1 MPGGRGHTGAI
12 RRRITY
18 SRVSCRLRWAATG
31 VRATGGTFPG
41 PVTGSCV
48 RRKIIDTGSGE
59 QLDQP
64 LPEAVRQRVVETAA
78 EVVGALRADEI
89 PAPLRR
95 VARFEPRRRAKL
107 AATPIATQLE
117 KDQEFRERVAEAV
130 RETQP
135 ELATALDSGTVP
147 AAADPVNVA
156 ALAYLL
162 RPPGWPERVE
172 MARRDLERS
181 ALAADEAETV
191 RKLAELQEQIAAA
204 KATRT
209 EEIDKLRAE
218 LRNSRAENAE
228 LRKKLHES
236 RTRAKREHARA
247 EELDRQAGEERA
259 AAAAAGAATEAELR
273 RLRARLSQAESSVE
287 NTRRAAREGRNL
299 DDTRLRVLLDALT
312 DATKGLRDEI
322 ALPTGITRPADSVGA
337 VAPQQ
342 PGHRTLPGRALA
354 DSDPALLDQLLMLPQ
369 VHLVI
374 DGYNVT
380 KTGYGDIPLSDQRSR
395 LISGVGVLHAQT
407 KAEVTVVF
415 DGAELDAPV
424 AVQAPRGVRV
434 LFSAPG
440 QTADDLIG
448 QLVRAEPTGRAV
460 VVISSDQEVCDSARR
475 ADARPAPA
483 SLLLRRLSRT

>member
-1 MPGGRGHTGAI
+1 
-12 RRRITY
+12 
-18 SRVSCRLRWAATG
+18 
-31 VRATGGTFPG
+31 
-41 PVTGSCV
+41 V
-48 RRKIIDTGSGE
+48 RRKIIDTGPGE

-64 LPEAVRQRVVETAA
+64 LPEAVRQRVVEIAA
-78 EVVGALRADEI
+78 EVVGALRTDEI

-117 KDQEFRERVAEAV
+117 KDDEFRERVAEAV
-130 RETQP
+130 RESQP
-135 ELATALDSGTVP
+135 ELAAALDSGTVP

-156 ALAYLL
+156 ALAYLI
-162 RPPGWPERVE
+162 RPPGWPDRVE
-172 MARRDLERS
+172 TARRDLERS
-181 ALAADEAETV
+181 ALAADEAETI
-191 RKLAELQEQIAAA
+191 RKLSELQAQIAAA
-204 KATRT
+204 KATRN

-218 LRNSRAENAE
+218 LRSSRAENAE

-259 AAAAAGAATEAELR
+259 AAAAASAGTEAELR
-273 RLRARLSQAESSVE
+273 RLRARLSQAESTAE

-312 DATKGLRDEI
+312 DAAKGLREEI
-322 ALPTGITRPADSVGA
+322 ALPTGITRPADNVGA
-337 VAPQQ
+337 VEPQQ

-369 VHLVI
+369 VHLII

-448 QLVRAEPTGRAV
+448 QLVRAEPSGRAV

>member
-1 MPGGRGHTGAI
+1 M
-12 RRRITY
+12 RRQ
-18 SRVSCRLRWAATG
+18 
-31 VRATGGTFPG
+31 
-41 PVTGSCV
+41 
-48 RRKIIDTGSGE
+48 IIDTGAGE
-59 QLDQP
+59 RLDQP
-64 LPEAVRQRVVETAA
+64 LPEAVRQRVIELAA
-78 EVVGALRADEI
+78 DVVGALPGEEI

-95 VARFEPRRRAKL
+95 VARFEPRRRARL
-107 AATPIATQLE
+107 AAIPIAAQLE
-117 KDQEFRERVAEAV
+117 NDDAFRERVAEAA
-130 RETQP
+130 RESQP
-135 ELATALDSGTVP
+135 ELAAALQAGTLP

-156 ALAYLL
+156 AVAYLM

-172 MARRDLERS
+172 TARRDLERS

-204 KATRT
+204 RATRS
-209 EEIDKLRAE
+209 EEIEKLRAE
-218 LRNSRAENAE
+218 LRNSRAENSE

-247 EELDRQAGEERA
+247 EDLDRQAGEDRTA
-259 AAAAAGAATEAELR
+259 AAVAATAAEAELR
-273 RLRARLSQAESSVE
+273 RLRARLSQAESAAE
-287 NTRRAAREGRNL
+287 NARRAAREGRNL
-299 DDTRLRVLLDALT
+299 DDSRLRVLLDALT
-312 DATKGLRDEI
+312 DAAKGLREEI
-322 ALPTGITRPADSVGA
+322 ALPTGITRPADTVGG
-337 VAPQQ
+337 VAPQR

-354 DSDPALLDQLLMLPQ
+354 DTDPALLDQLLMLPQ
-369 VHLVI
+369 VHLIV

-380 KTGYGDIPLSDQRSR
+380 KTGYGDLPLSDQRSR
-395 LISGVGVLHAQT
+395 LVSGVGVLHAQT

-448 QLVRAEPTGRAV
+448 QLVRAEPSGRAV
-460 VVISSDQEVCDSARR
+460 VVISSDQEVCDAARR

>member
-1 MPGGRGHTGAI
+1 MPGVRGYTEVI

-18 SRVSCRLRWAATG
+18 SRVPCRLRWAATG

-48 RRKIIDTGSGE
+48 RRKIIDTGPGE

-64 LPEAVRQRVVETAA
+64 LPEAVRQRVVELAA
-78 EVVGALRADEI
+78 EVVGALRTDEI
-89 PAPLRR
+89 PPPLRR
-95 VARFEPRRRAKL
+95 VARFEPRRRARL

-117 KDQEFRERVAEAV
+117 KDVEFRERVAETV
-130 RETQP
+130 REGQS
-135 ELATALDSGTVP
+135 ELAAALDSGTVP

-162 RPPGWPERVE
+162 RPPGWPDRVE
-172 MARRDLERS
+172 PARRDLERS

-191 RKLAELQEQIAAA
+191 RRLAELQEQIAAA
-204 KATRT
+204 KATRS
-209 EEIDKLRAE
+209 EEIDKLRTE
-218 LRNSRAENAE
+218 LRSSRAENAE

-273 RLRARLSQAESSVE
+273 RLRARLSQAESAAE

-299 DDTRLRVLLDALT
+299 DETRLRVLLDALT

-322 ALPTGITRPADSVGA
+322 GLPTGITRPADSVGA
-337 VAPQQ
+337 IAPERL
-342 PGHRTLPGRALA
+342 GHRTLPGRALA

-369 VHLVI
+369 VHLII

-448 QLVRAEPTGRAV
+448 QLVRAEPSGRAV

>member
-1 MPGGRGHTGAI
+1 M
-12 RRRITY
+12 
-18 SRVSCRLRWAATG
+18 
-31 VRATGGTFPG
+31 
-41 PVTGSCV
+41 
-48 RRKIIDTGSGE
+48 
-59 QLDQP
+59 
-64 LPEAVRQRVVETAA
+64 VETAS
-78 EVVGALRADEI
+78 EVVGSLRVEEI

-95 VARFEPRRRAKL
+95 VARFEPRRRARL

-117 KDQEFRERVAEAV
+117 KDEEFRERVAEAV
-130 RETQP
+130 RESQP
-135 ELATALDSGTVP
+135 ELAVALDAGTVP

-156 ALAYLL
+156 ALAYLM
-162 RPPGWPERVE
+162 RPSGWPERIE
-172 MARRDLERS
+172 TARRDLERS
-181 ALAADEAETV
+181 AIAADEAETV
-191 RKLAELQEQIAAA
+191 RKLAELQAQIAAA
-204 KATRT
+204 KATRS

-218 LRNSRAENAE
+218 LRASRAENAE

-259 AAAAAGAATEAELR
+259 AAVAAATASEAELR
-273 RLRARLSQAESSVE
+273 RLRARLSQAESAAES
-287 NTRRAAREGRNL
+287 TKRAAREGRNL

-312 DATKGLRDEI
+312 DAAKGLREEI
-322 ALPTGITRPADSVGA
+322 ALPTGITRPADSVGG
-337 VAPQQ
+337 VSPER

-369 VHLVI
+369 VHLII

-380 KTGYGDIPLSDQRSR
+380 KTGYGEIPLSDQRSR
-395 LISGVGVLHAQT
+395 LVSGLGVLHAQT

-415 DGAELDAPV
+415 DGAELDTPV

-434 LFSAPG
+434 MFSAPG

-448 QLVRAEPTGRAV
+448 QLVRAEPSGRAV

-483 SLLLRRLSRT
+483 ALLLRRLSRT

>member
-1 MPGGRGHTGAI
+1 
-12 RRRITY
+12 
-18 SRVSCRLRWAATG
+18 
-31 VRATGGTFPG
+31 
-41 PVTGSCV
+41 V
-48 RRKIIDTGSGE
+48 RRKIIDTGPGE

-78 EVVGALRADEI
+78 DVVGTLRTEEV

-95 VARFEPRRRAKL
+95 VARFEPRRRARL
-107 AATPIATQLE
+107 AAAPIATQLE
-117 KDQEFRERVAEAV
+117 KDEEFRERVAESV
-130 RETQP
+130 RESQP
-135 ELATALDSGTVP
+135 ELAAALDSGTVP

-156 ALAYLL
+156 ALAYLM
-162 RPPGWPERVE
+162 RPPGWPERIE
-172 MARRDLERS
+172 TARRDLERS
-181 ALAADEAETV
+181 ALAADEAETI
-191 RKLAELQEQIAAA
+191 RKVAELQEQIAAA
-204 KATRT
+204 KATRS

-218 LRNSRAENAE
+218 LRGFRAENAE

-259 AAAAAGAATEAELR
+259 AAAVAVAAAEAELR
-273 RLRARLSQAESSVE
+273 RLRARLTQAEATAE

-312 DATKGLRDEI
+312 DAAKGLREEI
-322 ALPTGITRPADSVGA
+322 ALPTGITKPADSVGA
-337 VAPQQ
+337 VTPAR

-369 VHLVI
+369 VHLIV

-380 KTGYGDIPLSDQRSR
+380 KTGYGELPLSDQRSR

-448 QLVRAEPTGRAV
+448 QLVRAEPSGRAV
-460 VVISSDQEVCDSARR
+460 VVISSDQEVCDSVRR

>member
-1 MPGGRGHTGAI
+1 MAARAPAACLRGPRHQIT
-12 RRRITY
+12 RR
-18 SRVSCRLRWAATG
+18 SA
-31 VRATGGTFPG
+31 
-41 PVTGSCV
+41 
-48 RRKIIDTGSGE
+48 IIDTGPGG

-78 EVVGALRADEI
+78 EVVGTLRADEI
-89 PAPLRR
+89 PPPLRR
-95 VARFEPRRRAKL
+95 VARFEPRRRARL

-117 KDQEFRERVAEAV
+117 SDEAFRDRVAEAL
-130 RETQP
+130 RESQP
-135 ELATALDSGTVP
+135 ELAEALVAGAVP

-156 ALAYLL
+156 ALAYLM
-162 RPPGWPERVE
+162 RPPGWPERIE
-172 MARRDLERS
+172 AARRDLEQS
-181 ALAADEAETV
+181 ARAAEEAETV
-191 RKLAELQEQIAAA
+191 RQMAELREQVAAA
-204 KATRT
+204 KAIRS

-218 LRNSRAENAE
+218 LRNARAENTE

-236 RTRAKREHARA
+236 RTRAKREHGRA
-247 EELDRQAGEERA
+247 EELDRQAAEERA
-259 AAAAAGAATEAELR
+259 AAAAAAAAADAELR
-273 RLRARLSQAESSVE
+273 RLRTRLSQAESAAE
-287 NTRRAAREGRNL
+287 NAKRAAREGRNV
-299 DDTRLRVLLDALT
+299 DETRLRVLLDALT
-312 DATKGLRDEI
+312 DAAKGLRDEI
-322 ALPTGITRPADSVGA
+322 GLPAGITRPADSVGA
-337 VAPQQ
+337 VTPQR

-369 VHLVI
+369 VHLII

-380 KTGYGDIPLSDQRSR
+380 KTGYGDLPLADQRAR
-395 LISGVGVLHAQT
+395 LVSGLGVLYAQT

>member
-1 MPGGRGHTGAI
+1 VEGWPTPGCRAVYAGQRRRYGY
-12 RRRITY
+12 RRRIPPA
-18 SRVSCRLRWAATG
+18 RDRLRKE
-31 VRATGGTFPG
+31 
-41 PVTGSCV
+41 
-48 RRKIIDTGSGE
+48 KIIDTGPGE
-59 QLDQP
+59 KLDEP
-64 LPEAVRQRVVETAA
+64 LPEAVRQRVVETAS
-78 EVVGALRADEI
+78 EVVGSLRGEEI

-95 VARFEPRRRAKL
+95 VARFEPRRRARL

-117 KDQEFRERVAEAV
+117 KDEEFRERVAEAV

-135 ELATALDSGTVP
+135 ELAVALDAGTVP

-156 ALAYLL
+156 ALAYLM
-162 RPPGWPERVE
+162 RPPGWAERIE
-172 MARRDLERS
+172 TARRDLERS
-181 ALAADEAETV
+181 ALAADEARTV

-204 KATRT
+204 KATRS

-218 LRNSRAENAE
+218 LRASRAENAE

-236 RTRAKREHARA
+236 RTRAKHEHARA
-247 EELDRQAGEERA
+247 EELDRQSGEERA
-259 AAAAAGAATEAELR
+259 AAVATAAAAEAELR
-273 RLRARLSQAESSVE
+273 RLRVRLSQAESSAE
-287 NTRRAAREGRNL
+287 NTKRAAREGRNL

-312 DATKGLRDEI
+312 DAAKGLREEI
-322 ALPTGITRPADSVGA
+322 SLPTGITRPADNVGG
-337 VAPQQ
+337 VAPAR

-369 VHLVI
+369 VHLII

-380 KTGYGDIPLSDQRSR
+380 KTGYGDLPLSDQRSR
-395 LISGVGVLHAQT
+395 LVSGVGVLHAQT

-415 DGAELDAPV
+415 DGAELDTPV

>member
-1 MPGGRGHTGAI
+1 
-12 RRRITY
+12 
-18 SRVSCRLRWAATG
+18 
-31 VRATGGTFPG
+31 
-41 PVTGSCV
+41 
-48 RRKIIDTGSGE
+48 
-59 QLDQP
+59 
-64 LPEAVRQRVVETAA
+64 
-78 EVVGALRADEI
+78 
-89 PAPLRR
+89 
-95 VARFEPRRRAKL
+95 
-107 AATPIATQLE
+107 
-117 KDQEFRERVAEAV
+117 
-130 RETQP
+130 
-135 ELATALDSGTVP
+135 GTVP

-156 ALAYLL
+156 ALAYLI
-162 RPPGWPERVE
+162 RPPGWAERIE
-172 MARRDLERS
+172 TARRDLERS
-181 ALAADEAETV
+181 ALAADEARTI

-204 KATRT
+204 KATRS

-218 LRNSRAENAE
+218 LRASRAENAE

-236 RTRAKREHARA
+236 RTRAKHEHARA
-247 EELDRQAGEERA
+247 EELDRQATEDRGVA
-259 AAAAAGAATEAELR
+259 AVAATASEAELR
-273 RLRARLSQAESSVE
+273 RLRARLSQAEASAE
-287 NTRRAAREGRNL
+287 TTKRAAREGRNL

-312 DATKGLRDEI
+312 DAAKGLRDEI
-322 ALPTGITRPADSVGA
+322 SLPTGITRPADNVGG
-337 VAPQQ
+337 VTPER

-380 KTGYGDIPLSDQRSR
+380 KTGYGDLPLSDQRSR
-395 LISGVGVLHAQT
+395 LVSGVGVLHAQT

-415 DGAELDAPV
+415 DGAELDTPV

>member
-1 MPGGRGHTGAI
+1 
-12 RRRITY
+12 
-18 SRVSCRLRWAATG
+18 
-31 VRATGGTFPG
+31 
-41 PVTGSCV
+41 V
-48 RRKIIDTGSGE
+48 RRTIIDMGSGE
-59 QLDQP
+59 QLAQP

-78 EVVGALRADEI
+78 DVVGALRPDEV

-95 VARFEPRRRAKL
+95 VARFEPRRRARL
-107 AATPIATQLE
+107 AAVPIAAQLE
-117 KDQEFRERVAEAV
+117 KDEEFRERVAEAA
-130 RETQP
+130 RERWP
-135 ELATALDSGTVP
+135 ELAAALEAGAVP
-147 AAADPVNVA
+147 AAADPVGVA
-156 ALAYLL
+156 ALAYLM
-162 RPPGWPERVE
+162 RPPGWAELVE
-172 MARRDLERS
+172 TARRDLERS
-181 ALAADEAETV
+181 AIAADEAETV
-191 RKLAELQEQIAAA
+191 RRLAELQEQIAAA
-204 KATRT
+204 KATRS

-259 AAAAAGAATEAELR
+259 AAAAAAAAAEAELR
-273 RLRARLSQAESSVE
+273 RLRARLAQAEATAES
-287 NTRRAAREGRNL
+287 TRRAAREGRNL

-312 DATKGLRDEI
+312 DAARGLREEI
-322 ALPTGITRPADSVGA
+322 ALPTGITRPADNVGA
-337 VAPQQ
+337 VTPER

-369 VHLVI
+369 VHLIV

-380 KTGYGDIPLSDQRSR
+380 KTGYGDLPLSDQRAR
-395 LISGVGVLHAQT
+395 LVSGVGVLHAQT
-407 KAEVTVVF
+407 KAEMTVVF

-448 QLVRAEPTGRAV
+448 QLVRAEPAGRAV
-460 VVISSDQEVCDSARR
+460 VVISSDQEVCDAARR

>member
-1 MPGGRGHTGAI
+1 VKGSPPTAVGAVYAGSDGD
-12 RRRITY
+12 TD
-18 SRVSCRLRWAATG
+18 CPFAACAVLDHS
-31 VRATGGTFPG
+31 VR
-41 PVTGSCV
+41 SQ
-48 RRKIIDTGSGE
+48 IIDTGPGE

-64 LPEAVRQRVVETAA
+64 LPEAVRQRVVEAAA
-78 EVVGALRADEI
+78 EVVGTLRGDEI

-95 VARFEPRRRAKL
+95 VARFEPRRRARL

-117 KDQEFRERVAEAV
+117 NDEDFRDRVAEAL
-130 RETQP
+130 RQTQS
-135 ELATALDSGTVP
+135 ELAEALAAGAVP

-156 ALAYLL
+156 ALAYLM
-162 RPPGWPERVE
+162 RPPGWPDRVE
-172 MARRDLERS
+172 AARRDLERS
-181 ALAADEAETV
+181 AIAADEAETIRQV
-191 RKLAELQEQIAAA
+191 AELREQIAAA
-204 KATRT
+204 KATRS

-218 LRNSRAENAE
+218 LRGARAENAE

-247 EELDRQAGEERA
+247 EELDRQAAEERA
-259 AAAAAGAATEAELR
+259 LTAVASAAADAELR
-273 RLRARLSQAESSVE
+273 RLRARLSQAESAAE
-287 NTRRAAREGRNL
+287 NARRAAREGRNV
-299 DDTRLRVLLDALT
+299 DEARLRVLLDALT
-312 DATKGLRDEI
+312 DAAKGLRDEI
-322 ALPTGITRPADSVGA
+322 ALPAGITRPADSVGA
-337 VAPQQ
+337 VTPPR

-354 DSDPALLDQLLMLPQ
+354 DSDPALLDQLLTLPQ
-369 VHLVI
+369 VHLII

-380 KTGYGDIPLSDQRSR
+380 KTGYGDLPLADQRAR
-395 LISGVGVLHAQT
+395 LVAGLGVLHAQT
-407 KAEVTVVF
+407 KAEVTAVF

-440 QTADDLIG
+440 HTADDLIG
-448 QLVRAEPTGRAV
+448 QLVRAEPSGRAV

>member
-1 MPGGRGHTGAI
+1 VI
-12 RRRITY
+12 D
-18 SRVSCRLRWAATG
+18 
-31 VRATGGTFPG
+31 
-41 PVTGSCV
+41 CV
-48 RRKIIDTGSGE
+48 RRRIIDTGPGE

-78 EVVGALRADEI
+78 EVVGSLRGEEI

-95 VARFEPRRRAKL
+95 VARFEPRRRARL

-117 KDQEFRERVAEAV
+117 KDEEFRERVAEAV
-130 RETQP
+130 RESQP
-135 ELATALDSGTVP
+135 ELAVALDSGTVP

-156 ALAYLL
+156 ALAYLM
-162 RPPGWPERVE
+162 RPPGWPERIE
-172 MARRDLERS
+172 TARRDLERS
-181 ALAADEAETV
+181 ALAADEARTV
-191 RKLAELQEQIAAA
+191 RKLADLQEQIAAA
-204 KATRT
+204 KATRS

-218 LRNSRAENAE
+218 LRASRAENAE

-259 AAAAAGAATEAELR
+259 AAAAAATSSEAELR
-273 RLRARLSQAESSVE
+273 RLRAQLSQAESAAE

-312 DATKGLRDEI
+312 DAAKGLRDEI
-322 ALPTGITRPADSVGA
+322 ALPTGITRPADSVGG
-337 VAPQQ
+337 VTPER

-369 VHLVI
+369 VHLII

-380 KTGYGDIPLSDQRSR
+380 KTGYGDLPLSDQRSR
-395 LISGVGVLHAQT
+395 LVSGVGVLHAQT

-415 DGAELDAPV
+415 DGAELDTPV

-448 QLVRAEPTGRAV
+448 RLVRAEPTGRAV

>member
-1 MPGGRGHTGAI
+1 
-12 RRRITY
+12 
-18 SRVSCRLRWAATG
+18 
-31 VRATGGTFPG
+31 
-41 PVTGSCV
+41 V
-48 RRKIIDTGSGE
+48 RRQIIDTGPGE

-64 LPEAVRQRVVETAA
+64 LPEAVRQRVVDLAA
-78 EVVGALRADEI
+78 EVVGALPADEV

-95 VARFEPRRRAKL
+95 VARFEPRRRARL
-107 AATPIATQLE
+107 AATPIAARLE
-117 KDQEFRERVAEAV
+117 NDEAFRERVAEAA
-130 RETQP
+130 REGQP
-135 ELATALDSGTVP
+135 ELAAALDSGTLP

-156 ALAYLL
+156 ALAYLI
-162 RPPGWPERVE
+162 RPPGWPERIE
-172 MARRDLERS
+172 TARRDLERS

-191 RKLAELQEQIAAA
+191 RRLKELQQQIAVA
-204 KATRT
+204 KATRS
-209 EEIDKLRAE
+209 EEIDKLRDE
-218 LRNSRAENAE
+218 LRVSRAENSE

-247 EELDRQAGEERA
+247 EELERQAGEERA
-259 AAAAAGAATEAELR
+259 AASAAAAAAEAELR
-273 RLRARLSQAESSVE
+273 RLRTRLSQAESAVE
-287 NTRRAAREGRNL
+287 NARRAAREGRNV
-299 DDTRLRVLLDALT
+299 DDTRLRVLLDVLT
-312 DATKGLRDEI
+312 DAAKGLREEI
-322 ALPTGITRPADSVGA
+322 GLPTGIMRPADTVGA
-337 VAPQQ
+337 VVPER

-369 VHLVI
+369 VHLIV

-380 KTGYGDIPLSDQRSR
+380 KTGYGDLPLSDQRQR
-395 LISGVGVLHAQT
+395 LVAGMGVLYAQT

-440 QTADDLIG
+440 QTADELIG
-448 QLVRAEPTGRAV
+448 RLVRAEPSGRAV
-460 VVISSDQEVCDSARR
+460 VVISSDQEVVDAARR

>member
-1 MPGGRGHTGAI
+1 VPSTLGSDA
-12 RRRITY
+12 
-18 SRVSCRLRWAATG
+18 
-31 VRATGGTFPG
+31 VRATGGAE
-41 PVTGSCV
+41 PVTAPFV
-48 RRKIIDTGSGE
+48 RRKIIDTGPGE

-64 LPEAVRQRVVETAA
+64 LPEAVRQRVVEAA
-78 EVVGALRADEI
+78 ADVVGSLRTDEV

-107 AATPIATQLE
+107 AAVPIAAQLE
-117 KDQEFRERVAEAV
+117 NDDDFRERVAESA
-130 RETQP
+130 RESQP
-135 ELATALDSGTVP
+135 ELAAALDSGTVP

-156 ALAYLL
+156 ALAYLM

-172 MARRDLERS
+172 TARRDLERS
-181 ALAADEAETV
+181 ALAADEAETI
-191 RKLAELQEQIAAA
+191 RKLAALHEQIAAA
-204 KATRT
+204 KATRS

-218 LRNSRAENAE
+218 LRASRAENAE

-247 EELDRQAGEERA
+247 EELDRQAGEDRTA
-259 AAAAAGAATEAELR
+259 AAAAVAAAEAELR
-273 RLRARLSQAESSVE
+273 RLRARLTQAEAVAES
-287 NTRRAAREGRNL
+287 TRRAAREGRNL

-312 DATKGLRDEI
+312 DAAKGLREEI
-322 ALPTGITRPADSVGA
+322 ALPTGITKPADSVGA
-337 VAPQQ
+337 VTPER

-354 DSDPALLDQLLMLPQ
+354 DSAPALLDQLLMLPQ
-369 VHLVI
+369 VHLII

-380 KTGYGDIPLSDQRSR
+380 KTGYGELPLSDQRSR

-448 QLVRAEPTGRAV
+448 QLVRAEPSGRAV

-483 SLLLRRLSRT
+483 ALLLRRLSRT

>member
-1 MPGGRGHTGAI
+1 
-12 RRRITY
+12 
-18 SRVSCRLRWAATG
+18 
-31 VRATGGTFPG
+31 
-41 PVTGSCV
+41 V
-48 RRKIIDTGSGE
+48 RRKIIDTGAGE

-64 LPEAVRQRVVETAA
+64 LPEAVRQRVVEVAA
-78 EVVGALRADEI
+78 EVVGGLTGEEI

-95 VARFEPRRRAKL
+95 VARFEPRRRARL
-107 AATPIATQLE
+107 AATPIAAQLE
-117 KDQEFRERVAEAV
+117 KDEAFRGRVAEAA
-130 RETQP
+130 REGQP
-135 ELATALDSGTVP
+135 ELAAALESGTVP

-156 ALAYLL
+156 ALAYLM
-162 RPPGWPERVE
+162 RPPGWQERIE
-172 MARRDLERS
+172 AARRDLERS
-181 ALAADEAETV
+181 ALAADEAEIM
-191 RKLAELQEQIAAA
+191 RKVAELQEQIAAA
-204 KATRT
+204 KATRSD
-209 EEIDKLRAE
+209 EIDKLRAE
-218 LRNSRAENAE
+218 LRASRAENAE

-259 AAAAAGAATEAELR
+259 AASAAATAAEVELR
-273 RLRARLSQAESSVE
+273 RLRARLSQAESSAE
-287 NTRRAAREGRNL
+287 NARRAAREGRNL
-299 DDTRLRVLLDALT
+299 DETRLRVLLDALT
-312 DATKGLRDEI
+312 DAAKGLRDEI
-322 ALPTGITRPADSVGA
+322 GLPTGITRPADNVGG
-337 VAPQQ
+337 VAPHR
-342 PGHRTLPGRALA
+342 PGHRTLPGRALG

-369 VHLVI
+369 VHLII

-380 KTGYGDIPLSDQRSR
+380 KTGYGDLPLSDQRAR
-395 LISGVGVLHAQT
+395 LVSGVGVLHAQT

-448 QLVRAEPTGRAV
+448 QLVRAEPSGRAV
-460 VVISSDQEVCDSARR
+460 VVISSDQEVSDAARR

>member
-1 MPGGRGHTGAI
+1 
-12 RRRITY
+12 
-18 SRVSCRLRWAATG
+18 
-31 VRATGGTFPG
+31 
-41 PVTGSCV
+41 V
-48 RRKIIDTGSGE
+48 RRTIIDTGPGE
-59 QLDQP
+59 HLDQP
-64 LPEAVRQRVVETAA
+64 LPEAVRQRVVEIAA
-78 EVVGALRADEI
+78 DVVGALPGDQV
-89 PAPLRR
+89 PVPLRR
-95 VARFEPRRRAKL
+95 VARFEPRRRARL
-107 AATPIATQLE
+107 ASAPIAAQLA
-117 KDQEFRERVAEAV
+117 KDDAFREQVAEAA
-130 RETQP
+130 RKDQA
-135 ELATALDSGTVP
+135 ELAAALESGTVP
-147 AAADPVNVA
+147 AAADPVAVA

-172 MARRDLERS
+172 TARHDLERS
-181 ALAADEAETV
+181 ALAADEAETI

-204 KATRT
+204 KATRS
-209 EEIDKLRAE
+209 EEIDRLRAD
-218 LRNSRAENAE
+218 LRASRAENAE

-259 AAAAAGAATEAELR
+259 AAAAAASAADAELR
-273 RLRARLSQAESSVE
+273 RLRARLSQSESAAESA
-287 NTRRAAREGRNL
+287 RRAAREGRNL

-312 DATKGLRDEI
+312 DAARGLREEI
-322 ALPTGITRPADSVGA
+322 GLPTGITRPADNVGA
-337 VAPQQ
+337 VSPER

-354 DSDPALLDQLLMLPQ
+354 DSDPALLDQLLTLPQ
-369 VHLVI
+369 VHLII

-380 KTGYGDIPLSDQRSR
+380 KTGYGDLPLSDQRSR
-395 LISGVGVLHAQT
+395 LVSGVGVLHAQT

-448 QLVRAEPTGRAV
+448 QLVRAEPSGRAV
-460 VVISSDQEVCDSARR
+460 VVISSDQEVCDAARR

>member
-1 MPGGRGHTGAI
+1 M
-12 RRRITY
+12 
-18 SRVSCRLRWAATG
+18 
-31 VRATGGTFPG
+31 
-41 PVTGSCV
+41 
-48 RRKIIDTGSGE
+48 RRKIIDTGPGE

-78 EVVGALRADEI
+78 DVVGTLRADEV

-95 VARFEPRRRAKL
+95 VARFEPRRRARL
-107 AATPIATQLE
+107 AAMPIAAQLE
-117 KDQEFRERVAEAV
+117 KDDEFRERVAESV
-130 RETQP
+130 RESQP
-135 ELATALDSGTVP
+135 ELAAALESGTVP

-156 ALAYLL
+156 ALAYLI

-172 MARRDLERS
+172 TARRDLERS
-181 ALAADEAETV
+181 ALAADEAETI
-191 RKLAELQEQIAAA
+191 RKVAELHEQIAAA
-204 KATRT
+204 KATRS
-209 EEIDKLRAE
+209 EEIDKLRTE
-218 LRNSRAENAE
+218 LRASRAENAE

-236 RTRAKREHARA
+236 RTRAKREHSRA
-247 EELDRQAGEERA
+247 EELDRQAGEERTAATAALA
-259 AAAAAGAATEAELR
+259 AAEAEMR
-273 RLRARLSQAESSVE
+273 RLRARLSQAEATAE

-312 DATKGLRDEI
+312 DAAKGLREEVG
-322 ALPTGITRPADSVGA
+322 LPTGITRPADNVGA
-337 VAPQQ
+337 VTPAR

-369 VHLVI
+369 VHLII

-380 KTGYGDIPLSDQRSR
+380 KTGYGDLPLSDQRSR

-434 LFSAPG
+434 LFSVPG

-483 SLLLRRLSRT
+483 ALLLRRLSRT

>member
-1 MPGGRGHTGAI
+1 
-12 RRRITY
+12 
-18 SRVSCRLRWAATG
+18 
-31 VRATGGTFPG
+31 
-41 PVTGSCV
+41 
-48 RRKIIDTGSGE
+48 
-59 QLDQP
+59 
-64 LPEAVRQRVVETAA
+64 
-78 EVVGALRADEI
+78 VVGTLRADEI

-95 VARFEPRRRAKL
+95 VARFEPRRRARL

-117 KDQEFRERVAEAV
+117 TDEAFRARVAEALC
-130 RETQP
+130 ESQP
-135 ELATALDSGTVP
+135 ELAGALVSGAVP

-156 ALAYLL
+156 ALAYLI
-162 RPPGWPERVE
+162 RPPGWPDRIEA
-172 MARRDLERS
+172 ARRDLEQS
-181 ALAADEAETV
+181 ALAAEEAETIRQV
-191 RKLAELQEQIAAA
+191 AELREQIAAA
-204 KATRT
+204 KATRS
-209 EEIDKLRAE
+209 EELDKLRAE
-218 LRNSRAENAE
+218 LRNARTENAE

-247 EELDRQAGEERA
+247 EELDRQAGDERAASA
-259 AAAAAGAATEAELR
+259 AAAAAADAELR
-273 RLRARLSQAESSVE
+273 RLRARLSQAESASE
-287 NTRRAAREGRNL
+287 NARRAAREGRNV
-299 DDTRLRVLLDALT
+299 DETRLRVLLDALT
-312 DATKGLRDEI
+312 DAAKGLRDEI
-322 ALPTGITRPADSVGA
+322 ALPAGISRPADIVGA
-337 VAPQQ
+337 VTPQR

-354 DSDPALLDQLLMLPQ
+354 DSDPALLDQLLTLPQ
-369 VHLVI
+369 VHLII

-380 KTGYGDIPLSDQRSR
+380 KTGYGDLPLADQRVR
-395 LISGVGVLHAQT
+395 LVSGVGVLHAQT

-448 QLVRAEPTGRAV
+448 QLVRAEPSGRAV

>member
-1 MPGGRGHTGAI
+1 MPGKGGHTEVI
-12 RRRITY
+12 RRRITC
-18 SRVSCRLRWAATG
+18 SGVPRRLRWAATG
-31 VRATGGTFPG
+31 VGATGGTFPG
-41 PVTGSCV
+41 PVTGPCV
-48 RRKIIDTGSGE
+48 RRQIIDTGPGE

-64 LPEAVRQRVVETAA
+64 LPEAVRQRVVEIAA

-95 VARFEPRRRAKL
+95 VARFEPRRRARL

-117 KDQEFRERVAEAV
+117 KDTEFRERVAEAV
-130 RETQP
+130 REDQP
-135 ELATALDSGTVP
+135 ELAAALDSGTVP

-156 ALAYLL
+156 ALAYLI
-162 RPPGWPERVE
+162 RPPAWPERVE
-172 MARRDLERS
+172 TARRDLERS
-181 ALAADEAETV
+181 ALAADEAETI
-191 RKLAELQEQIAAA
+191 RKLAELQAQIAAA

-209 EEIDKLRAE
+209 EEIDKLRTE
-218 LRNSRAENAE
+218 LRSSRAENAE

-273 RLRARLSQAESSVE
+273 RLRARLSQAESTAE

-299 DDTRLRVLLDALT
+299 DETRLRVLLDALT
-312 DATKGLRDEI
+312 DATKGLREEI
-322 ALPTGITRPADSVGA
+322 GLPTGITRPADSVGA
-337 VAPQQ
+337 VAPER

-369 VHLVI
+369 VHLII

-448 QLVRAEPTGRAV
+448 QLVRAEPSGRAV
-460 VVISSDQEVCDSARR
+460 VVISSDQEVRDSARR

>member
-1 MPGGRGHTGAI
+1 ME
-12 RRRITY
+12 
-18 SRVSCRLRWAATG
+18 AA
-31 VRATGGTFPG
+31 A
-41 PVTGSCV
+41 
-48 RRKIIDTGSGE
+48 D
-59 QLDQP
+59 
-64 LPEAVRQRVVETAA
+64 
-78 EVVGALRADEI
+78 VVGALRTDEI

-117 KDQEFRERVAEAV
+117 RDDEFRDRVAEV
-130 RETQP
+130 LRESQP
-135 ELATALDSGTVP
+135 ELAEALVSGAVP

-156 ALAYLL
+156 ALAYLI
-162 RPPGWPERVE
+162 RPPGWPARIET
-172 MARRDLERS
+172 ARRDLERS
-181 ALAADEAETV
+181 ALAADEAETERQV
-191 RKLAELQEQIAAA
+191 AELREQVAAA
-204 KATRT
+204 KTMRSD
-209 EEIDKLRAE
+209 EVDKLRAD
-218 LRNSRAENAE
+218 LRASRAENAE

-236 RTRAKREHARA
+236 RLRAKREHARA
-247 EELDRQAGEERA
+247 EELERQTTEERA
-259 AAAAAGAATEAELR
+259 LTTSAAASTDAELR
-273 RLRARLSQAESSVE
+273 RLRARLSQAESVAE
-287 NTRRAAREGRNL
+287 NARRAAREGRSA
-299 DDTRLRVLLDALT
+299 DETRLRVLLDALT
-312 DATKGLRDEI
+312 DAAKGLRDEI
-322 ALPTGITRPADSVGA
+322 GLPAGITRPADSVGA
-337 VAPQQ
+337 VTPQQ

-354 DSDPALLDQLLMLPQ
+354 DSDPALLDQLLTLPQ

-380 KTGYGDIPLSDQRSR
+380 KTGYGDIPLADQRAR
-395 LISGVGVLHAQT
+395 LTSGLGVLHAQT

-424 AVQAPRGVRV
+424 PVQAPRGVRV

-448 QLVRAEPTGRAV
+448 QLVRAEPTGRAI